1 MTAGSGPGVPAPAPG
16 SGAPEAV
23 PGFGSGAREAAP
35 GASGAR
41 PDSGLAARLG
51 PYGLGTAPLAGLF
64 SPVSEE
70 QAERTLAAAW
80 EAGIRYFDTA
90 PHYGTGLAEERLGR
104 FLRGLPQGAAEAVVS
119 TKVGRVLV
127 PGEGEADGF
136 PGSTGYVRVRDYSRD
151 GVLRSLDDSLRRTGL
166 DRFDLVFI
174 HDPDDHWE
182 QAAGQAYPALA
193 ELRDQGVVGAIG
205 AGMNQARMLT
215 RFVRETDLDAVL
227 VAGRYTLL
235 DRSAAGELLPECD
248 RRGVAVIAGG
258 VFNSGVLAGGTTYDY
273 DTAPAEVVE
282 RARRLGRICAS
293 YGVPLP
299 AAALRFPHRHPAV
312 TTVLIG
318 ARSAEEIREDLD
330 LAAVPVPG
338 ELWRELDDAG

>member
-1 MTAGSGPGVPAPAPG
+1 MTADDPVTADDL
-16 SGAPEAV
+16 GAAGDPVTA
-23 PGFGSGAREAAP
+23 
-35 GASGAR
+35 
-41 PDSGLAARLG
+41 SGLAGRLG

-64 SPVSEE
+64 APVSEE
-70 QAERTLAAAW
+70 QAEQALAAAW
-80 EAGIRYFDTA
+80 QAGIRYFDTA

-104 FLRGLPQGAAEAVVS
+104 FLRGLPGGAARDAVVS
-119 TKVGRVLV
+119 TKIGRVLV
-127 PGEGEADGF
+127 PGQGEEDGF
-136 PGSTGYVRVRDYSRD
+136 PGRSGLVRVRDYSRD

-166 DRFDLVFI
+166 DRFDLVLI

-193 ELRDQGVVGAIG
+193 ELRDQGVIGAIG
-205 AGMNQARMLT
+205 AGMNQAEMLT
-215 RFVRETDLDAVL
+215 RFVRETDMDAVL

-235 DRSAAGELLPECD
+235 DRSSAAELLPECA

-273 DTAPAEVVE
+273 ASAPPEVLK
-282 RARRLGRICAS
+282 RARELSRICAA

-312 TTVLIG
+312 STVLVG
-318 ARSAEEIREDLD
+318 ARSAEEVREDVD
-330 LAAVPVPG
+330 LAATPIPDA
-338 ELWRELDDAG
+338 LWQELDDAG

>member
-1 MTAGSGPGVPAPAPG
+1 MTIG
-16 SGAPEAV
+16 
-23 PGFGSGAREAAP
+23 
-35 GASGAR
+35 
-41 PDSGLAARLG
+41 LG
-51 PYGLGTAPLAGLF
+51 PYGLGTGPLGGLF
-64 SPVSEE
+64 APVSEE
-70 QAERTLAAAW
+70 QAEQTLAAAW
-80 EAGIRYFDTA
+80 RAGIRYFDTA
-90 PHYGTGLAEERLGR
+90 PHYGAGLAERRLGR
-104 FLRGLPQGAAEAVVS
+104 FLRGLPDGAAEAVVS

-127 PGEGEADGF
+127 PGEGEDEGF
-136 PGSTGYVRVRDYSRD
+136 PGRTGYLRVRDYSRD
-151 GVLRSLDDSLRRTGL
+151 GVLRSLEDSLRRTGL
-166 DRFDLVFI
+166 DRFDLVLI

-205 AGMNQARMLT
+205 AGMNQAEMLT

-235 DRSAAGELLPECD
+235 DRSAARELLPECE
-248 RRGVAVIAGG
+248 RRGVAVIVGG

-273 DTAPAEVVE
+273 DAVPPETL
-282 RARRLGRICAS
+282 ARVRELGRACAS

-318 ARSAEEIREDLD
+318 ARSAAEVGEDLD
-330 LAAVPVPG
+330 FAATPVPG
-338 ELWRELDDAG
+338 ELWGELDHAG